1 MREKTMAEKKP
12 TILIVEDEPIN
23 VKLLIEALGE
33 EYTFRVAPDGVAALA
48 SVKKNLPDLILLD
61 IVMPDMDGFAVC
73 RRLKYDPALR
83 DISVIFL
90 TALSGDLNEAQ
101 GLELGVV
108 DYITKP
114 FNPAIVKARVR
125 NHLELKFYR
134 DLLEDIVRKRTADLE
149 QTQEATIAGMALLAE
164 YRDPET
170 GGHIQ
175 RTKHYVRTLAEAMSA
190 RYPDTLTPEYIDL
203 LYRSAPLHDIGK
215 VAVND
220 SILLK
225 PGELTS
231 EEFSEM
237 KRHTL
242 VGSEVIRRAE
252 MLLGEKSFLS
262 VAREI
267 AEFHHERWDGSGYP
281 HGLKG
286 EEIPLNAQLMA
297 IADIYDAL
305 TSRRVYKPPYHH
317 KKAFD
322 IIINGDDRIRPE
334 IFSPAIVDGFRAVHL
349 EWMRIS
355 SDFLD

>member
-1 MREKTMAEKKP
+1 
-12 TILIVEDEPIN
+12 
-23 VKLLIEALGE
+23 
-33 EYTFRVAPDGVAALA
+33 
-48 SVKKNLPDLILLD
+48 
-61 IVMPDMDGFAVC
+61 
-73 RRLKYDPALR
+73 
-83 DISVIFL
+83 
-90 TALSGDLNEAQ
+90 
-101 GLELGVV
+101 
-108 DYITKP
+108 
-114 FNPAIVKARVR
+114 
-125 NHLELKFYR
+125 
-134 DLLEDIVRKRTADLE
+134 
-149 QTQEATIAGMALLAE
+149 MALLAE

-215 VAVND
+215 VAIND